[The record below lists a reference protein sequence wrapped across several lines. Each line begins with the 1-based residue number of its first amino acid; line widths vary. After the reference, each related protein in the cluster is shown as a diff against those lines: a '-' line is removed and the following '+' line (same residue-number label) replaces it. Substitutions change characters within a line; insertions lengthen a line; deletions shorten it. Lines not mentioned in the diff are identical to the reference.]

1 LVIPLLYYSMK
12 TAISLPDKL
21 FHEADQF
28 AQRAGVSRS
37 ELYATAITEY
47 LARRNEAVVT
57 ARLDLVYGS
66 PAPFPAPE
74 LGPVTRFPASRADLW

>member
-1 LVIPLLYYSMK
+1 MK

-57 ARLDLVYGS
+57 ARLDAVYGS
-66 PAPFPAPE
+66 LEAASRPE
-74 LGPVTRFPASRADLW
+74 LGTVSHFPASRADLW

>member
-1 LVIPLLYYSMK
+1 MK

-57 ARLDLVYGS
+57 ARLDAVYGS
-66 PAPFPAPE
+66 LEAASRPE
-74 LGPVTRFPASRADLW
+74 LGPVSHFPASRADLW